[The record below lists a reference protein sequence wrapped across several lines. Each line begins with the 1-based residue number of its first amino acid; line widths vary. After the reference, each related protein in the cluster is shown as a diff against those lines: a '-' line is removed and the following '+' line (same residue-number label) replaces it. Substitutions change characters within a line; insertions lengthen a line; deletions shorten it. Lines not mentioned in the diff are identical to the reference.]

1 MKGLVQYI
9 EERYVNAHTTGD
21 IQKIVEK
28 YGDDIMNIINY
39 GYRDI
44 GGCSGISVK
53 EDIPNKAD
61 FIKLYRKDGKIVA
74 VALYADKRHPNKGMD
89 IYLNDRTKNRGRKL
103 VAVAASEGNS
113 LYLKKILTEDF
124 ARTERNVWGEF
135 SSKAATFAL
144 RCGALPIPVD
154 AAETIMDPKKFYA
167 KKEDGYFYTRKIGDK
182 LHTKVMMGNH
192 LFYKHNI
199 GEKMTEEDI
208 EKFKAL
214 GKKYAIEDDKLNHM

>member
-1 MKGLVQYI
+1 MKSLIQYI
-9 EERYVNAHTTGD
+9 EERYVNAHTTED
-21 IQKIVEK
+21 IKKIVEK
-28 YGDDIMNIINY
+28 YGDDIMGIINY

-53 EDIPNKAD
+53 EDILTKAD

-74 VALYADKRHPNKGMD
+74 VALYADKRHPNKGTD
-89 IYLNDRTKNRGRKL
+89 VYISDRTKNRGRKL

-113 LYLKKILTEDF
+113 AYLKKILTEDF
-124 ARTERNVWGEF
+124 ARMERNVWGEF

-154 AAETIMDPKKFYA
+154 AAESIMDPKKFYV
-167 KKEDGYFYTRKIGDK
+167 KKEDGYFYTRKIGSK

-199 GEKMTEEDI
+199 DKKMTEEDI
-208 EKFKAL
+208 ENFKAL
-214 GKKYAIEDDKLNHM
+214 GKKYAVEDNELNHM

>member
-9 EERYVNAHTTGD
+9 EERYVNAPTRED
-21 IQKIVEK
+21 VKKLVEK
-28 YGDDIMNIINY
+28 YGDDMMDIINY

-44 GGCSGISVK
+44 GGCSGIATK

-61 FIKLYRKDGKIVA
+61 FAKLYRKDGKIVA
-74 VALYADKRHPNKGMD
+74 VALYADKRHPNKGTD

-113 LYLKKILTEDF
+113 TYLKKILTEDF
-124 ARTERNVWGEF
+124 ARMERNVWGEF

-144 RCGALPIPVD
+144 RCGALPIPIE
-154 AAETIMDPKKFYA
+154 AAEAIMDPKKFYD
-167 KKEDGYFYTRKIGDK
+167 KKEDGYFYTRKIRDK

-192 LFYKHNI
+192 LFYSHNI
-199 GEKMTEEDI
+199 DEKITEEDI

-214 GKKYAIEDDKLNHM
+214 GKKYAVEDEKLNHM